1 MNNGYFEVS
10 DINER
15 DPKKL
20 FPSFLMYEKMKN
32 INVELDKVTE
42 KIGIGPDS
50 IKIIENFISEEE
62 INFLLFA
69 WHKEK
74 PFLSENELKGINL
87 LIKNIKEKVK
97 NETEKLFHLTLKEDD
112 NINTPH
118 NETFYILK
126 RHENFVTDIHCDN
139 FGDDKNLKYMWN
151 GYLANLIYLNDN
163 YTGGELYF
171 PEYDLTIKPKKGM
184 LISFPGNFFNRHGI
198 FPAIGDGRFAMSIFL
213 KFEDFE

>member
-1 MNNGYFEVS
+1 MSSGYFEVL

-15 DPKKL
+15 DPQKL

-42 KIGIGPDS
+42 KIGVGANT
-50 IKIIENFISEEE
+50 IKIIKNFISEEE
-62 INFLLFA
+62 IKFLLFA
-69 WHKEK
+69 WNKTKLH
-74 PFLSENELKGINL
+74 LSETELKSANL
-87 LIKNIKEKVK
+87 LVSNIKEKVK
-97 NETEKLFHLTLKEDD
+97 NETKKLFNLKLKEDD
-112 NINTPH
+112 SINSPH
-118 NETFYILK
+118 NETFYILR

-139 FGDDKNLKYMWN
+139 FGDNKNLKYMWN

-163 YTGGELYF
+163 YAGGELYF
-171 PEYDLTIKPKKGM
+171 PEYNLIVKPEKGM

-198 FPAIGDGRFAMSIFL
+198 FPAIGDGRFAMSFFL